1 MERDRGRCR
10 SAGRLQGGDDAS
22 AAQVLMESVDVILA
36 VEHRSVQRGEWTRRK
51 CVLGYLYL
59 WDGKSPDDFGQL
71 V

>member
-1 MERDRGRCR
+1 
-10 SAGRLQGGDDAS
+10 
-22 AAQVLMESVDVILA
+22 MESVDVILA